1 MKAIDQHASIGAF
14 YMKTEKTHII
24 YLLLKE
30 YLIYIVFC
38 QTRIYSGGMYRM
50 LHAHSP
56 FFFCYRKNNTKAE
69 MLLMEI
75 KYFFVLKLKTANDK
89 CSNVGKGVTNN
100 PQNYERGME

>member
-38 QTRIYSGGMYRM
+38 QTRMCSGGMYRM

-56 FFFCYRKNNTKAE
+56 FFLLSEKQYEGRDVTYGNKILFCLKIKNSK
-69 MLLMEI
+69 
-75 KYFFVLKLKTANDK
+75 
-89 CSNVGKGVTNN
+89 
-100 PQNYERGME
+100 